1 MTSVDSESLKQLLLA
16 REAELAAATAEAA
29 TLRARASDDQALIA
43 HLKLQIEKLRR
54 EKFGARSER
63 SARLLDQ
70 LELQLEDLEASA
82 TEDELAAEKTVARTT
97 EVAALGEKARR
108 PQAAELN
115 RGLHRMVTLDR
126 RVVENC
132 RGLKFIVLDELHTY
146 RGRQGADVA
155 MRSSARTTTSSYE
168 IVRALGAPHA
178 AEVAS
183 YGSRMLSSRP
193 RSSGY
198 RKYEITRREPTFIS
212 AVRVIPGGIR
222 NPSGKS
228 RSRISVR
235 SMSTR

>member
-1 MTSVDSESLKQLLLA
+1 MNALANSQQEELKKFLDGEGHEIGVSFA
-16 REAELAAATAEAA
+16 RYTGQENQEE
-29 TLRARASDDQALIA
+29 
-43 HLKLQIEKLRR
+43 R
-54 EKFGARSER
+54 EKIRSNPPDI
-63 SARLLDQ
+63 LLTNFMM
-70 LELQLEDLEASA
+70 LELLMTRQSE
-82 TEDELAAEKTVARTT
+82 
-97 EVAALGEKARR
+97 
-108 PQAAELN
+108 
-115 RGLHRMVTLDR
+115 LDR